1 MQLNP
6 PAQEGV
12 MRRRLRGLLVWSG
25 LTLLAALALALAMVI
40 ASLALELGSG
50 PAPPP
55 PTSPIQFSPAGGH
68 PTPQ

>member
-1 MQLNP
+1 MQLDP
-6 PAQEGV
+6 PAQGGDA
-12 MRRRLRGLLVWSG
+12 RRRLRGLLIWSG
-25 LTLLAALALALAMVI
+25 LTLLAALALALALVI

-55 PTSPIQFSPAGGH
+55 TSPIQFSPPGGH